1 MSSEDEDE
9 NVLPRPRSVTD
20 AEVVAANDEEEEDV
34 MVRDL
39 PRAMQRLQLNRSRF
53 LTRLRPRR
61 ANRKSGSSHGGVS
74 SGRVRSVAFKGVR
87 LEREQ
92 PSSAVRV
99 WRKARS
105 GATSPEAMPRGARAQ
120 REASAHLSAQRCLE
134 ARLRPRVASPQ
145 RVRTRAA
152 SL

>member
-1 MSSEDEDE
+1 MSSEEDE
-9 NVLPRPRSVTD
+9 NVLPRT
-20 AEVVAANDEEEEDV
+20 AGDEEEDEDDV
-34 MVRDL
+34 IAREL
-39 PRAMQRLQLNRSRF
+39 PRAMQRLQLHRSRF

-61 ANRKSGSSHGGVS
+61 ANRKSSSVGVGA
-74 SGRVRSVAFKGVR
+74 GRVRSVAFKGVR

-92 PSSAVRV
+92 PSSAVRL

-105 GATSPEAMPRGARAQ
+105 GATSPEAPRGRAQ
-120 REASAHLSAQRCLE
+120 RDAAAAQSAQRCLE
-134 ARLRPRVASPQ
+134 ARLRMRPPQ